1 MLSTRR
7 SPLAVVFALV
17 AAVACVL
24 GWPAAAL
31 AAEAMA
37 RQAAS
42 PERGAGPP
50 SEPSDRGPSEPGPSE
65 PGLAAG
71 PADVAASWEPV
82 ASSCDA
88 DAPAPLPPEP
98 MCEIIAVDPDED
110 GFFAAAPLCDPSGA
124 SVVAAEPIHP
134 IGDDRIEATPSCDGD
149 DDSSMRLDR
158 RNGPDDPAQRI
169 QVALDPALLPT
180 LPAVPRFWS
189 AASDVGPSRLLGPAE
204 GVRPRLEHPP
214 HGA

>member
-7 SPLAVVFALV
+7 PPLAVLLALV

-31 AAEAMA
+31 AAEAIA
-37 RQAAS
+37 LQAAA
-42 PERGAGPP
+42 PARGAEP
-50 SEPSDRGPSEPGPSE
+50 SE
-65 PGLAAG
+65 L
-71 PADVAASWEPV
+71 PADLAASWEPV

-88 DAPAPLPPEP
+88 DAPAALPPEP

-124 SVVAAEPIHP
+124 SVVAAEPVHP
-134 IGDDRIEATPSCDGD
+134 IGDDRLEATPGCGGD
-149 DDSSMRLDR
+149 DESSMRLDR

-169 QVALDPALLPT
+169 QVAIDPALLPT
-180 LPAVPRFWS
+180 LPAVPRFWRTT
-189 AASDVGPSRLLGPAE
+189 SDVGPSRLLGPAE